1 MGVNLIEIPK
11 GNSRII
17 TATLT
22 DSNGDA
28 LDLTSLSAVYLS
40 VQKDKANDDYTEVHL
55 CDTAWNEKVTASVT
69 VTLDAADFQEGEASV
84 KMAVA
89 DGVAAGLLATDNIT
103 SVDLSSGYTSI
114 HLWIKS
120 SVNTDAGDLQLLL
133 DNTAE
138 CASAKKTL
146 DIPALTANTWN
157 HAVLDLDD
165 CAQLSAIISVGL
177 YMAVDKGAFNV
188 WVDNI
193 VGANYVIEK
202 LAGSIEGDPTLGI
215 VAFEILPSLTLYQ
228 PVGSWDYDIHL
239 VFTDDS
245 EYTPIIDV
253 FEILAHPHR
262 AV

>member
-1 MGVNLIEIPK
+1 MGVNKIELPK

-55 CDTAWNEKVTASVT
+55 CDVAWDESVTENVT
-69 VTLDAADFQEGEASV
+69 VTVDSSDFQEGEGSV
-84 KMAVA
+84 KMVVA
-89 DGVAAGLLATDNIT
+89 AGVAAGLLATDAIT

-120 SVNTDAGDLQLLL
+120 SVDTDEGDLQLLL
-133 DNTAE
+133 DNTAS
-138 CASAKKTL
+138 CASPKKTL
-146 DIPALTANTWN
+146 DIPALTAATWS
-157 HAVLDLDD
+157 HVVLDLDD

-188 WVDNI
+188 WIDNI

-215 VAFEILPSLTLYQ
+215 VAFEVTPALTLYQ
-228 PVGSWDYDIHL
+228 PIGSWDYDVHC
-239 VFTDDS
+239 VFASGD
-245 EYTPIIDV
+245 EYTPITDV
-253 FEILAHPHR
+253 WEILAHPYR

>member
-1 MGVNLIEIPK
+1 MGVNKIELPK
-11 GNSRII
+11 GNSRIV

-40 VQKDKANDDYTEVHL
+40 VQKDKANDDYTELHL
-55 CDTAWNEKVTASVT
+55 CDVAWDEAVTENVT
-69 VTLDAADFQEGEASV
+69 VTVDTADFQEGEGSV

-89 DGVAAGLLATDNIT
+89 DGVAAGLLATDAIT

-133 DNTAE
+133 DNTAS
-138 CASAKKTL
+138 CASPKKTL
-146 DIPALTANTWN
+146 DIPALTAATWT
-157 HAVLDLDD
+157 HVVLDLGD

-202 LAGSIEGDPTLGI
+202 LAGSVEGDPTLGI
-215 VAFEILPSLTLYQ
+215 VAFEITPALTLYQ
-228 PVGSWDYDIHL
+228 PVGTWDYDVHL
-239 VFTDDS
+239 VFTDGS
-245 EYTPIIDV
+245 EYTPITDE
-253 FEILAHPHR
+253 FEIIAHAYR